1 MRVVQLALIH
11 FESTLLKS
19 LNSVETTQQWCHIFS
34 IGKGGGG
41 DVLSTVLP
49 LFGRYFTGVNPGIV
63 IQAAHIPGKKNLL
76 ADDCQRGQLGYQIT
90 EWSLIKRELVN
101 KFSTPNIDV

>member
-19 LNSVETTQQWCHIFS
+19 LNSIETTQQCIFS
-34 IGKGGGG
+34 IGKGGRCPFHC
-41 DVLSTVLP
+41 VA

>member
-1 MRVVQLALIH
+1 MVSYFFNR
-11 FESTLLKS
+11 E
-19 LNSVETTQQWCHIFS
+19 
-34 IGKGGGG
+34 GGGG

-49 LFGRYFTGVNPGIV
+49 CLGDISLVV

>member
-19 LNSVETTQQWCHIFS
+19 MNSVETTQQWCHIFS
-34 IGKGGGG
+34 IGKGAMSFQLCCL
-41 DVLSTVLP
+41 V
-49 LFGRYFTGVNPGIV
+49 GRYFTGVNPGIV

>member
-19 LNSVETTQQWCHIFS
+19 MNSVETTQQWCHIFS

-41 DVLSTVLP
+41 RSPFNCVALL
-49 LFGRYFTGVNPGIV
+49 GRYFNGANPGIV
-63 IQAAHIPGKKNLL
+63 IQAAHIFCWQTTVK
-76 ADDCQRGQLGYQIT
+76 
-90 EWSLIKRELVN
+90 EVN
-101 KFSTPNIDV
+101 RDIRYPNGA

>member
-1 MRVVQLALIH
+1 MVSYFFNR
-11 FESTLLKS
+11 E
-19 LNSVETTQQWCHIFS
+19 
-34 IGKGGGG
+34 GGGRSPFNC
-41 DVLSTVLP
+41 VA

-76 ADDCQRGQLGYQIT
+76 ADDCQRGQQGYQIT
-90 EWSLIKRELVN
+90 EWGLIKQKLVN

>member
-19 LNSVETTQQWCHIFS
+19 MNSVETTQQWCHIFS
-34 IGKGGGG
+34 IGKGGGRCPFNC
-41 DVLSTVLP
+41 VA